1 MKTKDLL
8 KKIIVC
14 STLVSL
20 PASLAGCTAETG
32 QEPLIV
38 LESGD
43 DEATYTLVECTRDD
57 VQETQPLRCVYT
69 KEDEQE
75 VYFPVSGK
83 LIDKVYVSE
92 GDEVKKGDLLV
103 ALAVGNLKADIANLE
118 YRIKRNELQLGYID
132 EEESLDSQT
141 QYLNFMF
148 LTNGD
153 EDAKSNLN
161 KGLEELKENNDYRR
175 QSINDSLEFDRKAL
189 ANLKNEYANS
199 RVYAQFDGKV
209 STIAENLEGS
219 TSNIEKCIMTIVDNS
234 EGFFV
239 SEDESF
245 TKYFSEDSVVSM
257 RVVSG
262 SGKGDY
268 ELVPY
273 DMEGWGEK
281 QFFRIFSGENADSLE
296 AGTKGEMTVV
306 TSEHKN
312 VLCLPSN
319 CVRSA
324 GEDSYVYVVNDE
336 GLREVVWVEVG
347 LSGNG
352 KTEIISGLN
361 EGDSVIKS

>member
-20 PASLAGCTAETG
+20 PACLAGCAASTG

-43 DEATYTLVECTRDD
+43 DEASFTLVECTRDD
-57 VQETQPLRCVYT
+57 VQETLPLRCVYT

-103 ALAVGNLKADIANLE
+103 ALAVGNLKADIATLE

-132 EEESLDSQT
+132 EEENLDSQN
-141 QYLNFMF
+141 QYLNYMYMSS
-148 LTNGD
+148 GD
-153 EDAKSNLN
+153 EDAKSNLD
-161 KGLEELKENNDYRR
+161 KGLEALKKNNDYRR

-189 ANLKNEYANS
+189 ANLKSEYANS

-209 STIAENLEGS
+209 NKIAENLEGS

-239 SEDESF
+239 TEDESF
-245 TKYFSEDSVVSM
+245 SEYFSEDSVVSM

-262 SGKGDY
+262 NGKGDY

-273 DMEGWGEK
+273 NMDNWGEK
-281 QFFRIFSGENADSLE
+281 QYFRIFTGENAESLE

-306 TSEHKN
+306 TAEHKN

-324 GEDSYVYVVNDE
+324 GDSNYVYVVNDE
-336 GLREVVWVEVG
+336 GLKEVVWVEVG

-352 KTEIISGLN
+352 KTEILSGLN